1 MSSSLIFET
10 NFGDREFESRWNR
23 HFLLFKDNLKLNLSE
38 KSKEIIAA
46 LWQLRNTFNQ
56 VIPSDLTDYVIELI
70 AKDQA
75 HQKLT
80 ELSSD

>member
-1 MSSSLIFET
+1 MT
-10 NFGDREFESRWNR
+10 
-23 HFLLFKDNLKLNLSE
+23 LSD
-38 KSKEIIAA
+38 KSKEILHS

-75 HQKLT
+75 HQKLI
-80 ELSSD
+80 EVLSD